1 MMKYPSKD
9 KPLFKTEKVVYFF
22 IKRLFDII
30 CSIVGILVLIP
41 LSVVIKLCYV
51 FTGDFHSIFYVQK
64 RIGKDGRI
72 FNFYKYRSMVMNADE
87 ILEKYLK
94 ENTDKKEEYA
104 KNKKLKKDPRIT
116 KIGYLL
122 RRSSLD
128 EFPQFLNVFKGD
140 MSLIGNRPY
149 MLKEKAD
156 MGKYYKDIVK
166 TKPGITGL
174 WQVSG
179 RNGTTFK
186 KRLQLEKEYSKTCSL
201 LLDIRILLHTIIVVI
216 TGDGAM

>member
-72 FNFYKYRSMVMNADE
+72 FNFYKYLSNS
-87 ILEKYLK
+87 
-94 ENTDKKEEYA
+94 N
-104 KNKKLKKDPRIT
+104 
-116 KIGYLL
+116 
-122 RRSSLD
+122 SSLFVGQIKLLLIFII
-128 EFPQFLNVFKGD
+128 ELKIS
-140 MSLIGNRPY
+140 SLI
-149 MLKEKAD
+149 
-156 MGKYYKDIVK
+156 
-166 TKPGITGL
+166 
-174 WQVSG
+174 
-179 RNGTTFK
+179 
-186 KRLQLEKEYSKTCSL
+186 SL
-201 LLDIRILLHTIIVVI
+201 V
-216 TGDGAM
+216 

>member
-1 MMKYPSKD
+1 MD
-9 KPLFKTEKVVYFF
+9 
-22 IKRLFDII
+22 
-30 CSIVGILVLIP
+30 
-41 LSVVIKLCYV
+41 
-51 FTGDFHSIFYVQK
+51 
-64 RIGKDGRI
+64 
-72 FNFYKYRSMVMNADE
+72 ADE

>member
-72 FNFYKYRSMVMNADE
+72 FNFYKYRSMVMDADE

-201 LLDIRILLHTIIVVI
+201 LLDIRILLYTIIVVI